1 MLLLAE
7 LEPSGWNSRQGSTP
21 GACLLG
27 TRLLEGNPA
36 GGPHSIRPG
45 PESPYFS
52 KTAGPAISAFPAM
65 ALCVSGSVLSLA
77 TL

>member
-7 LEPSGWNSRQGSTP
+7 LEPSGWHSWQGSTP
-21 GACLLG
+21 GARLLG
-27 TRLLEGNPA
+27 TRPLEGDRA

-52 KTAGPAISAFPAM
+52 KTAGPAISAFSTM
-65 ALCVSGSVLSLA
+65 ALCDSGGVLPLA

>member
-7 LEPSGWNSRQGSTP
+7 PEPSGWHRQQGSTP
-21 GACLLG
+21 GARLLG
-27 TRLLEGNPA
+27 TRPLEGDPA
-36 GGPHSIRPG
+36 GRPHSIRPG
-45 PESPYFS
+45 PESSYFT